1 MGKRNL
7 GEQIH
12 VVPLLAPVLL
22 SASSDITGINM
33 GLFNKVDFIIALGDL
48 STANFTLTMVA
59 DTAAANTSAT
69 ALAFEYRVSAAA
81 GTDTMGDVTAVA
93 STGLELANATYDNMT
108 ILVSMDSDA
117 LTAGKPYCR
126 PVLTDAGT
134 ADAYVSITALCY
146 PRYPQATPSLALT

>member
-33 GLFNKVDFIIALGDL
+33 GLFNKVDFIMCLGEL
-48 STANFTLTMVA
+48 VTANFALTVVA

-69 ALAFEYRVSAAA
+69 AIAFEYRVSAAA
-81 GTDTMGDVTAVA
+81 GTDTMGAVTASE
-93 STGLELANATYDNMT
+93 STGLTLTDGTYDNCT
-108 ILVSMDSDA
+108 IIVSVDSDS

-126 PVLTDAGT
+126 LVLTDPGT
-134 ADAYVSITALCY
+134 ADALISVVAACY
-146 PRYPQATPSLALT
+146 PRYPQPTPSLALT